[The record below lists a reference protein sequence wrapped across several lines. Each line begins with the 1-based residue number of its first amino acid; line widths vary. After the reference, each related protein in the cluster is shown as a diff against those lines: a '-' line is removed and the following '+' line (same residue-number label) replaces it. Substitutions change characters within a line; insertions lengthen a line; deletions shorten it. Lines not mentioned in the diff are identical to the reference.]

1 MNRLHRWYCR
11 SSRWK
16 RTLDNNILPWALSG
30 IQLGDEVLEVGPG
43 PGLTTDWLRPRVK
56 RLTCIEMD
64 SALANSLRSRTA
76 NSNVTVECGD
86 AAAMP
91 FADEVF
97 SSAVCFTML
106 HHVPSPA
113 LQDRLF
119 AEVYRVLKP
128 GGIFAGTDSL
138 KSLLMKIFHIR
149 DTMLLVDPSGLPS
162 RLQSAGFRNAEIE
175 ISAGRFRFV
184 AQRPS

>member
-1 MNRLHRWYCR
+1 
-11 SSRWK
+11 
-16 RTLDNNILPWALSG
+16 
-30 IQLGDEVLEVGPG
+30 
-43 PGLTTDWLRPRVK
+43 
-56 RLTCIEMD
+56 
-64 SALANSLRSRTA
+64 
-76 NSNVTVECGD
+76 
-86 AAAMP
+86 MP

-138 KSLLMKIFHIR
+138 QSLLMKIFHIR
-149 DTMLLVDPSGLPS
+149 GTMRLVDPSGLPS
-162 RLQSAGFRNAEIE
+162 RLESAGFRNAEIE
-175 ISAGRFRFV
+175 IGAGRFRFV